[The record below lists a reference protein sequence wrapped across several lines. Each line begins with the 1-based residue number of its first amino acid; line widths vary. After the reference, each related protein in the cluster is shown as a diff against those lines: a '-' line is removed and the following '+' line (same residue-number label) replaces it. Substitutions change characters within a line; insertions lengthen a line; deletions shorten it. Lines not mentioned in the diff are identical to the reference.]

1 MGFTIMETFMEKVRI
16 ESRIGVGTR
25 IFMEKTLAKE

>member
-1 MGFTIMETFMEKVRI
+1 MGFTIMETFMEGVRI
-16 ESRIGVGTR
+16 ESRIGAGTR